1 MELSKILSYR
11 TNEINKA
18 VNELKEKM
26 LLNLQGCSV
35 TIDLDT
41 TINELDKNKLNKH
54 FDDLYAI
61 VTNSRFD
68 KSDDLDKFSKILN
81 EIDAIKLSHLT
92 IFNQV
97 TILRNLLKE
106 IATLKGV

>member
-11 TNEINKA
+11 AKEINKA

-35 TIDLDT
+35 T
-41 TINELDKNKLNKH
+41 NELDKNKLNKH